1 MCGFIGTFSK
11 NKIDQQKIELAN
23 SHLICRGPDHKNAF
37 FGDLSDKFGM
47 KNALNFSFIFNRL
60 SIIDL
65 SDTANQ
71 PMISKNFNTTVMF
84 NGEIYNHDNLR
95 KELESEGVKFFTDH
109 SDTEVVLNG
118 LSTQGLDFIKKLIGQ
133 FSIFFLDHNSEKAYL
148 IRDRLGQKPL
158 FYFIDNNNFSF
169 SSNLK
174 SLININNKF
183 DLDEDSINEYLN
195 LGVVTSPN
203 TIFKNHHKV
212 EPGQIIEIEINNN
225 FQKKTEYYWSL
236 EENYDTKKFDSDIFY
251 ELLVDSIR
259 MRNVSDVPVANFLS
273 GGIDSSL
280 IVMLQ
285 SLIQSKPN
293 TFSVGYEDKKYDE
306 SEWSNLVS
314 KKYSTNHDLISI
326 NTDDLKNLVEKS
338 LEIFDEPY
346 ADPSVLPSYS
356 ISKLISKNYKVAIS
370 GDGGDELS
378 GGYLRTRQILQSKNL
393 NNTLLSLIYKIYPSY
408 FGSGLNILRNS
419 NNKTLAY
426 SAYFEDRK
434 LLNLLNI
441 KTNNNFVDKFTTNDF
456 TNYKNL
462 MFTEY
467 KFYLSEQMM
476 LKVDRTSMANSL
488 EVRSPFV
495 DHRIV
500 EYLFSTDEKQYIF
513 KEPKFILKELL
524 SDDFN
529 SEFLNRK
536 KMGFVFNVEDYIKN
550 NISNIENILFNGL
563 EIFQKNTK
571 NISKLSTFYSR
582 TNALRLWKMFSL
594 QKFVDSFDSL

>member
-11 NKIDQQKIELAN
+11 NKINQQGIELAN
-23 SHLICRGPDHKNAF
+23 NYLICRGPDHKNIF
-37 FGDLSDKFGM
+37 FGNLNDKFGI
-47 KNALNFSFIFNRL
+47 KSTLNFSFIFNRL

-84 NGEIYNHDNLR
+84 NGEIYNHEILR
-95 KELESEGVKFFTDH
+95 KELELEGVKFFTDH

-118 LSTQGLDFIKKLIGQ
+118 LSTQGPSFVKKLLGQ

-158 FYFIDNNNFSF
+158 FYYIDNSNLSF

-174 SLININNKF
+174 SLIKLNNKF
-183 DLDEDSINEYLN
+183 DLDDDSINEFLN

-203 TIFKNHHKV
+203 TIFKNHYKV
-212 EPGQIIEIEINNN
+212 EPGQIIEIDINKN
-225 FQKKTEYYWSL
+225 FHKKKEYYWRL
-236 EENYDTKKFDSDIFY
+236 EENYDTKKFDSDVFY
-251 ELLVDSIR
+251 DLLVDSIR
-259 MRNVSDVPVANFLS
+259 MRNVSDVPIANFLS

-285 SLIQSKPN
+285 SLIQSNPN

-314 KKYSTNHDLISI
+314 KQYSTNHDLMFI
-326 NTDDLKNLVEKS
+326 NIDDLENLVEKS

-346 ADPSVLPSYS
+346 ADPSVLPSYA

-378 GGYLRTRQILQSKNL
+378 GGYIRTHQILQSKNL
-393 NNTLLSLIYKIYPSY
+393 NHSLLRLIFNIYPSY

-419 NNKTLAY
+419 NNKNLAY

-441 KTNNNFVDKFTTNDF
+441 ETNNNFVEKYTTNDF
-456 TNYKNL
+456 STYKNL

-513 KEPKFILKELL
+513 NEPKFILKQLL

-550 NISNIENILFNGL
+550 NILNIENILFNGL
-563 EIFQKNTK
+563 DIFQKNTK
-571 NISKLSTFYSR
+571 KISKLSTFYSR

-594 QKFVDSFDSL
+594 QRFIDSFGKL

>member
-1 MCGFIGTFSK
+1 M
-11 NKIDQQKIELAN
+11 
-23 SHLICRGPDHKNAF
+23 H

-71 PMISKNFNTTVMF
+71 PMISKIFNTTVMF

-158 FYFIDNNNFSF
+158 FYFIDNSNFSF

-174 SLININNKF
+174 SLIKINNKF
-183 DLDEDSINEYLN
+183 DLDKDSINEYLN

-582 TNALRLWKMFSL
+582 TNALRLWKMFTL
-594 QKFVDSFDSL
+594 QKFVNSFDSL

>member
-11 NKIDQQKIELAN
+11 NEINQQGIDQAN
-23 SHLICRGPDHKNAF
+23 NHLICRGPDHKNFYA
-37 FGDLSDKFGM
+37 GNSYDKLGM
-47 KNALNFSFIFNRL
+47 KSNLNFSFIFNRL

-71 PMISKNFNTTVMF
+71 PMVSKNFNTTVMF
-84 NGEIYNHDNLR
+84 NGEIYNHENLR
-95 KELESEGVKFFTDH
+95 KELESEGVEFFTDH

-118 LSTQGLDFIKKLIGQ
+118 LSIHGPNFIKKLIGQ
-133 FSIFFLDHNSEKAYL
+133 FSIFFLDHNSAKAYL

-158 FYFIDNNNFSF
+158 FYFIDNNNLSF

-174 SLININNKF
+174 SLIKLNNKY
-183 DLDEDSINEYLN
+183 DLDNNSINEFLN
-195 LGVVTSPN
+195 LGVVTSPH
-203 TIFKNHHKV
+203 TIFENHYKV
-212 EPGQIIEIEINNN
+212 EPGQIIEIDLNKN
-225 FQKKTEYYWSL
+225 FYKKTDYYWKL
-236 EENYDTKKFDSDIFY
+236 EENYGSGKFNDDVFLN
-251 ELLVDSIR
+251 LLLDSIK

-280 IVMLQ
+280 IVKLQ
-285 SLIQSKPN
+285 STIQSKPN

-314 KKYSTNHDLISI
+314 KKYSTNHDLMFI
-326 NTDDLKNLVEKS
+326 NIDDLKNLVDKS
-338 LEIFDEPY
+338 IDIFDEPY
-346 ADPSVLPSYS
+346 ADPSVVPSYS

-370 GDGGDELS
+370 GDGGDELA
-378 GGYLRTRQILQSKNL
+378 GGYLRTHQILQSKNL
-393 NNTLLSLIYKIYPSY
+393 NHTALSLIYKMYPSY
-408 FGSGLNILRNS
+408 IGSGINILRNS
-419 NNKTLAY
+419 KNKTLAY
-426 SAYFEDRK
+426 SSYFEDKK
-434 LLNLLNI
+434 LMNLLNI
-441 KTNNNFVDKFTTNDF
+441 EQNSNFVDKFTTNEF
-456 TNYKNL
+456 TDYKNL

-500 EYLFSTDEKQYIF
+500 EYLFSTDEKQYILN
-513 KEPKFILKELL
+513 EPKFILKQLL
-524 SDDFN
+524 SHDFD

-536 KMGFVFNVEDYIKN
+536 KMGFVFNVEDYVKN

-563 EIFQKNTK
+563 DIFQKNTK
-571 NISKLSTFYSR
+571 QIGKLSTFYSR

-594 QKFVDSFDSL
+594 QKFVNSFDNL

>member
-11 NKIDQQKIELAN
+11 NNIDQKGIEEAN
-23 SHLICRGPDHKNAF
+23 NYLICRGPDHKNVYS
-37 FGDLSDKFGM
+37 GNLNDKFGM
-47 KNALNFSFIFNRL
+47 KNTLNFSFIFNRL

-71 PMISKNFNTTVMF
+71 PMISTIFNTTLMF
-84 NGEIYNHDNLR
+84 NGEIYNHENLR
-95 KELESEGVKFFTDH
+95 KELEAEGVKFFTDH

-118 LSTQGLDFIKKLIGQ
+118 LSTQGPGFVKKLIGQ
-133 FSIFFLDHNSEKAYL
+133 FSIVFLDHNLEKVYL

-158 FYFIDNNNFSF
+158 FYFIDNNNISF

-174 SLININNKF
+174 SLIRLNNKF
-183 DLDEDSINEYLN
+183 DLDNDSIDEFLN

-212 EPGQIIEIEINNN
+212 EPGQIIEIDLKENLN
-225 FQKKTEYYWSL
+225 KKTEYYWKL
-236 EENYDTKKFDSDIFY
+236 EDSYGTNKFDSDVFY
-251 ELLVDSIR
+251 DLLFDSIK
-259 MRNVSDVPVANFLS
+259 MRNVSDVPIANFLS

-280 IVMLQ
+280 IVMFQ

-293 TFSVGYEDKKYDE
+293 TFSVGYEDIKYDE
-306 SEWSNLVS
+306 SKWSNLVS
-314 KKYSTNHDLISI
+314 EKYSTNHDLMFI
-326 NTDDLKNLVEKS
+326 NIDDLKNLVDDS
-338 LEIFDEPY
+338 LNIFDEPY

-356 ISKLISKNYKVAIS
+356 ISKLISQNYKVAIS

-378 GGYLRTRQILQSKNL
+378 GGYLRTHQTLKSGNFNHAIL
-393 NNTLLSLIYKIYPSY
+393 KIVYDMYPSY
-408 FGSGLNILRNS
+408 LGSGVNILKNS
-419 NNKTLAY
+419 NNKTAAY
-426 SAYFEDRK
+426 STYFEDKK

-441 KTNNNFVDKFTTNDF
+441 KQNNNFTEKFITSDF

-467 KFYLSEQMM
+467 KFYLAEQMM
-476 LKVDRTSMANSL
+476 LKVDRTSMASSL

-500 EYLFSTDEKQYIF
+500 EYLFSTDEKDYIS
-513 KEPKFILKELL
+513 KEPKFILKRLL
-524 SDDFN
+524 TDDFD
-529 SEFLNRK
+529 SKFLNRK

-550 NISNIENILFNGL
+550 NITNIEKSLFNGL
-563 EIFQKNTK
+563 DIFQKNSK
-571 NISKLSTFYSR
+571 QIKKLSTFHSR
-582 TNALRLWKMFSL
+582 TNALRLWKMFTL
-594 QKFVDSFDSL
+594 QKFVNSLK

>member
-1 MCGFIGTFSK
+1 VCGYIGTFSK
-11 NKIDQQKIELAN
+11 NKIDQQGIERAN
-23 SHLICRGPDHKNAF
+23 EYLICRGPDHKNVYS
-37 FGDLSDKFGM
+37 GNLNDKFGM
-47 KNALNFSFIFNRL
+47 KNTLNFSFIFNRL

-71 PMISKNFNTTVMF
+71 PMISKNFNTSVMF
-84 NGEIYNHDNLR
+84 NGEIYNHEKLR
-95 KELESEGVKFFTDH
+95 KELELEGVKFFTDH

-118 LSTQGLDFIKKLIGQ
+118 LSTQGLSFIKKLIGQ

-158 FYFIDNNNFSF
+158 FYYIDNNNFSF

-174 SLININNKF
+174 SLIKLNNKF
-183 DLDEDSINEYLN
+183 DLDNGSINEFLN

-212 EPGQIIEIEINNN
+212 EPGQIIEIDVIKN
-225 FQKKTEYYWSL
+225 FHKKTEYYWNL
-236 EENYDTKKFDSDIFY
+236 EENYDTNKFDSDVFY
-251 ELLVDSIR
+251 NLLIDSIK
-259 MRNVSDVPVANFLS
+259 MRNVSDVPIANFLS

-314 KKYSTNHDLISI
+314 KKYSTNHDLMFI
-326 NTDDLKNLVEKS
+326 NIEDLENLVEKS
-338 LEIFDEPY
+338 LDIFDEPY

-378 GGYLRTRQILQSKNL
+378 GGYLRTHQMLQSKNL
-393 NNTLLSLIYKIYPSY
+393 NHTILGLIYKMYPSY

-419 NNKTLAY
+419 KNKSLAY

-434 LLNLLNI
+434 LLNLLNVEP
-441 KTNNNFVDKFTTNDF
+441 NNNFVDKFTTNNF

-513 KEPKFILKELL
+513 NESKFILKQLL
-524 SDDFN
+524 SHDFD

-536 KMGFVFNVEDYIKN
+536 KMGFVFNVEEYIKN

-571 NISKLSTFYSR
+571 QISKLSTFYSR

-594 QKFVDSFDSL
+594 QKFVNSFDDL